1 MPLTLSS
8 SVRQSLTSYA
18 QKYAVDPGVAMG
30 IAQVE
35 SGGNQNAVSSK
46 GAVGIMQLKPSTFYS
61 LKNSEGQP
69 FTDINDPQQNME
81 AGVVYLAQQYQT
93 FGDWPTAAAAYNAG
107 PGAVKAAG
115 GIPPYNETQNYVR
128 KVANLAAQAGSTS
141 SNNTP
146 QNLQN
151 TLNQRGGDPLA
162 PATAVAGQVLTG
174 DEAAALLDSMA
185 VTLQI
190 DQGLDEKPWFK
201 DTGLVTGN
209 PRIRANVQP
218 VSFVVYLDRAM
229 GQMLHVPTSSSTA
242 SVTPVELQLNT
253 SLRDISI
260 QSKHVYNRTPSR
272 TGMHVTLWGM
282 QPDMITGNG
291 STGVFMNQFGLTD
304 FFSVANMTDDVAQLV
319 SNGFRHTAGGGIQA
333 TADNIVGSLNLNDP
347 SEAFRVA
354 AQDAFVEFLK
364 LFQMNGNVWHYTASY
379 QGGLSGQDQVRP
391 NAWAPQKGI
400 STFMEHSRNND
411 VMTRGYIGMKYR
423 NTVYLGYFK
432 ALSWTQDADKPFQWN
447 FNFYFQV
454 ERTYSAL
461 YVANYTSS
469 STGA

>member
-1 MPLTLSS
+1 
-8 SVRQSLTSYA
+8 
-18 QKYAVDPGVAMG
+18 
-30 IAQVE
+30 
-35 SGGNQNAVSSK
+35 
-46 GAVGIMQLKPSTFYS
+46 
-61 LKNSEGQP
+61 
-69 FTDINDPQQNME
+69 
-81 AGVVYLAQQYQT
+81 
-93 FGDWPTAAAAYNAG
+93 
-107 PGAVKAAG
+107 
-115 GIPPYNETQNYVR
+115 
-128 KVANLAAQAGSTS
+128 
-141 SNNTP
+141 
-146 QNLQN
+146 LQN
-151 TLNQRGGDPLA
+151 TLNQQGGDPLA
-162 PATAVAGQVLTG
+162 PASSVAGQVLTG
-174 DEAAALLDSMA
+174 DEASALLDTMA

-190 DQGLDEKPWFK
+190 DEGLDEKPWFK

-218 VSFVVYLDRAM
+218 VSFVVYLDRTM

-291 STGVFMNQFGLTD
+291 STGVFMNQFGITD

-319 SNGFRHTAGGGIQA
+319 TNGFRHTFQQS
-333 TADNIVGSLNLNDP
+333 TASGSAQDTANRVIGNLDLNDP

-364 LFQMNGNVWHYTASY
+364 LFQMNGNIWHYTASY
-379 QGGLSGQDQVRP
+379 QGGLSGQDQMRP

-411 VMTRGYIGMKYR
+411 VMTRGYVGMKYR
-423 NTVYLGYFK
+423 NTIYLGYFK
-432 ALSWTQDADKPFQWN
+432 SLSWEQSADRPFSWN
-447 FNFYFQV
+447 FNFTFQV

-461 YVANYTSS
+461 YVANYTTA
-469 STGA
+469 STPNG